1 MNQERIQTFLRE
13 LPKMRE
19 DLPFSPEV
27 LKKLF
32 VQTGGGSM
40 SSLEDVGDTLAKD
53 QGLTTRILSLA
64 NSAYY
69 GLQAEVQSVPRAAA
83 VLGMAEI
90 RNIVLSLGVNGLTGK
105 YDMPEDFHLDDYW
118 QHQFLVGMICKEL
131 SRMSDV
137 GRPDN
142 MFTVGLLH
150 DIGKLITAM
159 RRPDDWEAIQELAE
173 ERNLVAAEAEDEYW
187 GLDHAVVGALVLKS
201 WDLPADLVEPVN
213 WHHAPDL
220 SPDHANESSIV
231 CLADYAAHAVD
242 DSEGPYAGHVENM
255 CLELELDAEE
265 IMETAEEL
273 TESEDIEHFVNLLS

>member
-1 MNQERIQTFLRE
+1 MNQENVQSFLRE
-13 LPKMRE
+13 LPRMRE

-27 LKKLF
+27 LKQLF
-32 VQTGGGSM
+32 VQTGNNSM
-40 SSLEDVGDTLAKD
+40 ASLEEVGQTLSKD

-83 VLGMAEI
+83 VLGMGEI
-90 RNIVLSLGVNGLTGK
+90 RNIVLALGVNGLTGR
-105 YDMPEDFHLDDYW
+105 YSMPEDFNLGEYW
-118 QHQFLVGMICKEL
+118 KHQFLVAMISKEL

-137 GRPDN
+137 GNPDN

-159 RRPDDWEAIQELAE
+159 RRPDDWQAMYELAE
-173 ERNLVAAEAEDEYW
+173 ADGLLDAEAEDEYW

-201 WDLPADLVEPVN
+201 WDLPPDLVEPVN

-220 SPDHANESSIV
+220 APEHSNESMIV
-231 CLADYAAHAVD
+231 CLADFAAHAAED
-242 DSEGPYAGHVENM
+242 PEGVFMEKVEKLSPDM
-255 CLELELDAEE
+255 EMDADEV
-265 IMETAEEL
+265 METAEEL
-273 TESEDIEHFVNLLS
+273 AESEDVEQFVRLLS